1 MCATTAATIGYC
13 TYDTTNICINI
24 VGNNKK
30 QIKNNKIESKTM
42 KKFPTPAPLWL
53 LLLNLTKWPPLKFN
67 KLELKSGRKLQN
79 WEEIHR
85 NVVRKVK
92 IIPKSVLTLY

>member
-30 QIKNNKIESKTM
+30 QIKK
-42 KKFPTPAPLWL
+42 
-53 LLLNLTKWPPLKFN
+53 
-67 KLELKSGRKLQN
+67 
-79 WEEIHR
+79 
-85 NVVRKVK
+85 
-92 IIPKSVLTLY
+92 

>member
-42 KKFPTPAPLWL
+42 KKFHTPAPLWL
-53 LLLNLTKWPPLKFN
+53 LLNLTKQQPLKFK
-67 KLELKSGRKLQN
+67 KLELK
-79 WEEIHR
+79 
-85 NVVRKVK
+85 VA
-92 IIPKSVLTLY
+92 